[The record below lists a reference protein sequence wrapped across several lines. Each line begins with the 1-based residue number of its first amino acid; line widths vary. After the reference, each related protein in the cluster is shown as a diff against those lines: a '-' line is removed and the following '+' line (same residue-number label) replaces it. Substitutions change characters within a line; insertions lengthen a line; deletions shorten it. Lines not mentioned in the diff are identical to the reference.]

1 MIQELGCH
9 GHSRL
14 SFHLPQPP
22 TLKMSLQ
29 DSHPSFQPKPS
40 YKQGLLEPAL
50 RNWTIGDLLQR
61 QADQFPGNIAISC
74 PGTSNSITY
83 RQLNDRT
90 KLLGKALIA
99 SGISVGDRVGIF
111 AGNVL
116 EYVEVALA
124 TARIGAIIV
133 LLNTFYTTEEIKR
146 ALRFTGQ
153 CILVQLGTQFLISIY
168 RVFIAIHH

>member
-1 MIQELGCH
+1 MSQQ
-9 GHSRL
+9 HSHH
-14 SFHLPQPP
+14 SFR
-22 TLKMSLQ
+22 
-29 DSHPSFQPKPS
+29 PKPS
-40 YKQGLLEPAL
+40 YTQGLLEPAL
-50 RNWTIGDLLQR
+50 QNWTFGDLLQR
-61 QADQFPGNIAISC
+61 QAEQFPRNIAISC
-74 PGTSNSITY
+74 PGTSNPITY

-99 SGISVGDRVGIF
+99 NGISVGDRVGIF

-116 EYVEVALA
+116 EYVEIVLA

-153 CILVQLGTQFLISIY
+153 CEFIQLKGQF
-168 RVFIAIHH
+168 